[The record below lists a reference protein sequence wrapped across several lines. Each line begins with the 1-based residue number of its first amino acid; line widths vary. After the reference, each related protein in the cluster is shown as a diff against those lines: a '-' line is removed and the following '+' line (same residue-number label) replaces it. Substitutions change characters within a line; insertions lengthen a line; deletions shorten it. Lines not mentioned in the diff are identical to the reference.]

1 MIELCQRD
9 ITTQIN
15 TYIIHSSLT
24 LKYIWCEEG
33 GAVADVLRQC
43 PVVSAVRDERRSES
57 FLKGCLMCMCDQKMA
72 NQSKATTYLPQTLRQ
87 MRKYINSNN
96 TLWKSLLSDK
106 SLNSDHER
114 GHLPPFPPVTS
125 TIHFSLHSSLS
136 KGMLW
141 ASATVSYLIPHTC
154 CLLIVLKPHCGKG
167 PCSLSND
174 KSMR

>member
-1 MIELCQRD
+1 
-9 ITTQIN
+9 
-15 TYIIHSSLT
+15 
-24 LKYIWCEEG
+24 
-33 GAVADVLRQC
+33 
-43 PVVSAVRDERRSES
+43 
-57 FLKGCLMCMCDQKMA
+57 
-72 NQSKATTYLPQTLRQ
+72 

-96 TLWKSLLSDK
+96 TLWKTLLSDK

-174 KSMR
+174 KSMRWANSPAHLEKNWSDPDLWCGVKLTVQVEGTSAAPSAGLIRHRTAAAVVDLFFISLFLFSPAAQTAGSGRHQAVCLCGHDLRVWR